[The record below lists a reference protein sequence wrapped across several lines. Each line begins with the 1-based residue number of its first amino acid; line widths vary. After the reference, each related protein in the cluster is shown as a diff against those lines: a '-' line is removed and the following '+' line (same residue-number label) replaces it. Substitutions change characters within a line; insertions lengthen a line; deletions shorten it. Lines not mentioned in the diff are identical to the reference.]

1 MSIAD
6 HFDSVPDAGFVRSYD
21 SRSARRQ
28 FQISVALVLVLAL
41 AAFTLGFVL
50 RFDDSTKEANPV
62 PGVQHQA
69 VSLDA

>member
-6 HFDSVPDAGFVRSYD
+6 HFDHAPDAGFVRHYD

-28 FQISVALVLVLAL
+28 FQISVALIVILAF

-50 RFDDSTKEANPV
+50 RFNGPADDTRPV
-62 PGVQHQA
+62 PSMHQNI
-69 VSLDA
+69 SLAA